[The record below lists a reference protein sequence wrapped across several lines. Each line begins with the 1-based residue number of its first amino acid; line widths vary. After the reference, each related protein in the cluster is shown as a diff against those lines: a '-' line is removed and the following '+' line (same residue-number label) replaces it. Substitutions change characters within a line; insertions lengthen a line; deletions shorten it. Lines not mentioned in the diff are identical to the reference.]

1 MSDTNTKKNRR
12 NRFFSAIRHAPPQ
25 GSKELDQILDLY
37 WGGSE
42 RRITGLTLR
51 IIAVNAIAL
60 VILMLGVLY
69 LGQSQNNLIEAK
81 LETFQ
86 AEIELVSA
94 AISEGAVIEVPTKP
108 ASILDAPGT
117 QKQLDKDQATKMMR
131 RMSKTMNK
139 RIRLFA
145 NDGSLLADS
154 HQLTGPG
161 GVIQI
166 VDLEPVDHSLY
177 SIQIIKDVTTF
188 IISFLPDRRIL
199 PRYPEIEITTAKQS
213 SDAQN
218 ALNGRVSLSAWA
230 NKENRIIL
238 SAAAPIIIENEIMG
252 GVLLTRLAKDIEEG
266 IIDVWW
272 DILRVF
278 LGTLLVTIL
287 LSIYLSGAIARPLK
301 RLARAAERIR
311 SGHLSGDEIPDLSYR
326 HDEIGELSIVLK
338 DMTQALWQR
347 MDSIERFAA
356 DVAHELK
363 NPLTS
368 LKSAVET
375 AAIVKKKSDH
385 EKLMN
390 IIKHDAERLD
400 RLITD
405 ISNAS
410 RLDTE
415 LSREAYEPTDIRK
428 ILHNLLDIYQ
438 NPLDRQKPFTKD
450 HVTVNLPQDDINIIL
465 DIQADD
471 EDLNVYGIEVRLS
484 QVFQNL
490 LNNALSF
497 SKPHSNI
504 KIQASVR
511 LNAIVITIEDEGRGI
526 PENKLESIFERFYSE
541 RPDHED
547 YGRHSG
553 LGLSICKQIIDAHS
567 GRIFAENRKDLSG
580 SILGAKFTVILTRA

>member
-1 MSDTNTKKNRR
+1 
-12 NRFFSAIRHAPPQ
+12 
-25 GSKELDQILDLY
+25 
-37 WGGSE
+37 
-42 RRITGLTLR
+42 
-51 IIAVNAIAL
+51 
-60 VILMLGVLY
+60 
-69 LGQSQNNLIEAK
+69 
-81 LETFQ
+81 
-86 AEIELVSA
+86 
-94 AISEGAVIEVPTKP
+94 
-108 ASILDAPGT
+108 
-117 QKQLDKDQATKMMR
+117 
-131 RMSKTMNK
+131 
-139 RIRLFA
+139 
-145 NDGSLLADS
+145 
-154 HQLTGPG
+154 
-161 GVIQI
+161 
-166 VDLEPVDHSLY
+166 
-177 SIQIIKDVTTF
+177 
-188 IISFLPDRRIL
+188 
-199 PRYPEIEITTAKQS
+199 
-213 SDAQN
+213 
-218 ALNGRVSLSAWA
+218 
-230 NKENRIIL
+230 
-238 SAAAPIIIENEIMG
+238 
-252 GVLLTRLAKDIEEG
+252 
-266 IIDVWW
+266 
-272 DILRVF
+272 
-278 LGTLLVTIL
+278 
-287 LSIYLSGAIARPLK
+287 
-301 RLARAAERIR
+301 
-311 SGHLSGDEIPDLSYR
+311 
-326 HDEIGELSIVLK
+326 
-338 DMTQALWQR
+338 
-347 MDSIERFAA
+347 
-356 DVAHELK
+356 
-363 NPLTS
+363 
-368 LKSAVET
+368 
-375 AAIVKKKSDH
+375 
-385 EKLMN
+385 MN

-450 HVTVNLPQDDINIIL
+450 HITVSLPQDDINIIL